1 MLSVTLIFLL
11 LSITLVVILFYL
23 VVYAFVMD
31 FKLAGKIIGNAI
43 KLSLSEKERKEY
55 ITIYHSLFNTSLKQL
70 AADIVQIKDKE
81 LLSELELD
89 DIEKVKIFKKTLNS
103 LLKDKNFEF
112 MSYEEVEK
120 TLKERHM
127 FSFMNQ
133 VYMNT
138 NMYSNPQMLL
148 LYKNIEKYEKNQLTE
163 QKLYT
168 EIQRTLKMSPNI
180 AKQELSNLG
189 KMKNNKSISILLMK
203 LFSQKESRNDRY
215 EFQKMYNAITQ

>member
-1 MLSVTLIFLL
+1 
-11 LSITLVVILFYL
+11 
-23 VVYAFVMD
+23 
-31 FKLAGKIIGNAI
+31 
-43 KLSLSEKERKEY
+43 
-55 ITIYHSLFNTSLKQL
+55 
-70 AADIVQIKDKE
+70 
-81 LLSELELD
+81 
-89 DIEKVKIFKKTLNS
+89 
-103 LLKDKNFEF
+103 
-112 MSYEEVEK
+112 
-120 TLKERHM
+120 M